1 MLGCNGHIIKKYHL
15 NNVAHFL
22 GKTVLERPYPEV
34 ASKSGSVPDWLPVF
48 ITIGLIA
55 LVATF
60 MIAFKVYRKKFARSK
75 GKNFMNS
82 MKCN

>member
-1 MLGCNGHIIKKYHL
+1 MLGCKGHIIKKCYQNH
-15 NNVAHFL
+15 VADFL
-22 GKTVLERPYPEV
+22 GNTVLERPYPEDG
-34 ASKSGSVPDWLPVF
+34 SKSGSVPDWLPVF

-60 MIAFKVYRKKFARSK
+60 MTAFKVYRKKFARSK

-82 MKCN
+82 IKCN